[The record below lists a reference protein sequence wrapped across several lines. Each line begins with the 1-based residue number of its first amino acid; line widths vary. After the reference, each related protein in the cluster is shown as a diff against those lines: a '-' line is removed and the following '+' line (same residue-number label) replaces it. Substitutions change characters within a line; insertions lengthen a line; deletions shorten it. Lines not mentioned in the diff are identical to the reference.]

1 MDVHRWYELEIHGA
15 TVYAP
20 LSAEQAAGLDG
31 AAMVVGEVARPAG
44 QIADLLAGLFCVSA
58 AGAADKTG
66 VSSAPAAG
74 AGDGLR
80 RPPFLTPGWG
90 MGPARAGGGS

>member
-1 MDVHRWYELEIHGA
+1 MDVHSTWYELEIHGA

-58 AGAADKTG
+58 AGAADD
-66 VSSAPAAG
+66 SSEFR
-74 AGDGLR
+74 LQKSR
-80 RPPFLTPGWG
+80 WYQ
-90 MGPARAGGGS
+90 